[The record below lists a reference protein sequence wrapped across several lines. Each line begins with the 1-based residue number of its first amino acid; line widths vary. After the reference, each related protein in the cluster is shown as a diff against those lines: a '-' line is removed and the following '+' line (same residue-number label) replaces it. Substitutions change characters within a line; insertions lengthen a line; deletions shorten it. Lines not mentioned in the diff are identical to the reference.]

1 MKENVFE
8 DLMKM
13 SDDEVR
19 DKIENMQDELDIR
32 GMNSEYNELKQY
44 FRKYKKGEHK
54 LESDEDKKEHNDKL
68 SRYFKLQKEIR
79 EEQIIDGEFKDMSDK
94 NLEDEC
100 KRLSVFYVN
109 SEYIK
114 WAKEKIEENEA
125 KIEERDEAKKEK
137 AEFEPEGEELR
148 EIKKEIMQHK
158 SGEKTLEP
166 KELGE
171 KMSRYLELNAKKK
184 RIDKKLKDAQNSLDS
199 IEDKEIKK
207 AIKIM
212 EIVSDKSNWDKLM
225 DTPLDN
231 LLDKDETPKDKGKK
245 DSKNADAREQNS
257 GYGPVY
263 QGYQTDEPE
272 PEEDSEQ
279 EEKPENEH
287 EQDPEENLEPKESVF
302 NKIINGIKNSRA
314 AKAVAKF
321 ANNIKEKASEII
333 EKRRERKILRLQE
346 KVTKLKERAN
356 VEELIYVELPKTAR
370 QESAEFRQGQA
381 ETVKNFEDIVSDSS
395 MEKQA
400 EQAEVVA
407 PEVNS
412 NEAPVVADEGR

>member
-231 LLDKDETPKDKGKK
+231 LLDKDETQKDKGKK